1 MRFWIRR
8 LIFSIINIF
17 ILCSLLFHPVIS
29 NSKIRTDNIDNKNF
43 VGFNIIN
50 IIYNKQNLEYIE
62 NTYEFKFFGK
72 MECSCDQN
80 KEKVWYPKILC
91 SLLFMKVGILNI
103 RIFYLEIVYLI
114 FRLKVI
120 LNKIMDL
127 LDAKSRFIDLM
138 EVFNCLRIP
147 NY

>member
-1 MRFWIRR
+1 
-8 LIFSIINIF
+8 
-17 ILCSLLFHPVIS
+17 
-29 NSKIRTDNIDNKNF
+29 
-43 VGFNIIN
+43 
-50 IIYNKQNLEYIE
+50 
-62 NTYEFKFFGK
+62 

>member
-8 LIFSIINIF
+8 LIFSIISAF
-17 ILCSLLFHPVIS
+17 IICSLLFHLVIS
-29 NSKIRTDNIDNKNF
+29 NSKIRTDKIDNKNF
-43 VGFNIIN
+43 DGLNIMD
-50 IIYNKQNLEYIE
+50 IIFEKRNSEYIG
-62 NTYEFKFFGK
+62 NTYELKFFGK
-72 MECSCDQN
+72 IECPCDQN

-91 SLLFMKVGILNI
+91 SILFMKIGILNI
-103 RIFYLEIVYLI
+103 RILYLELIYLI

-138 EVFNCLRIP
+138 EVFNCPRMP
-147 NY
+147 SY

>member
-8 LIFSIINIF
+8 LIFSIISVF
-17 ILCSLLFHPVIS
+17 IICSLLFQPVLS
-29 NSKIRTDNIDNKNF
+29 NSKIRIDRIDNKNF
-43 VGFNIIN
+43 VGLSIMNIILE
-50 IIYNKQNLEYIE
+50 KQNLEYIE
-62 NTYEFKFFGK
+62 NTYELKFFGK

-127 LDAKSRFIDLM
+127 LDAKSKFIDLM
-138 EVFNCLRIP
+138 DVFNCPRIP
-147 NY
+147 SY